1 MGGGSEIRVRKIAQ
15 PDQLA
20 VIYGASSAAR
30 ISAARR
36 RSSRKTANG
45 FRNNSRVRIAR

>member
-1 MGGGSEIRVRKIAQ
+1 MGGCSEIRVRKIAQ

-36 RSSRKTANG
+36 RPSGRSGVSKVKGA
-45 FRNNSRVRIAR
+45 